1 MSKGKS
7 GQEIGSFA
15 VLRQLLFRH
24 ARVYGAMDTIDLLL
38 LALPADERQAILEV
52 AQDELSEYITSGL
65 AIDAH
70 RAIIG
75 KQADERAT
83 KRNGTHAAAAPARIE
98 A

>member
-24 ARVYGAMDTIDLLL
+24 ARVYGAEDTIDLLL

-52 AQDELSEYITSGL
+52 AQDELSEYITTGL

-83 KRNGTHAAAAPARIE
+83 KRNGTHAAAAQARVE